1 MQARMNH
8 PAMVVPDA
16 MKVLQSLGD
25 VTKKG
30 LPEKLLELVHL
41 RASQINGCSVCVDM
55 HPKIAKKVGE
65 KLKARKET
73 VGVSESSAGGLIS
86 AVLLAVPGASA
97 YFMGGAVVYTRP
109 AGEAFLTAT
118 PSKRAGIRS
127 SSEPWAT
134 LAAELVRERLG
145 TTWGLAETGASGPTG
160 NSYGDPAGHT
170 CVAVVGPKGKTARTL
185 RTDSNDR
192 VANMRAFAAE
202 ALKLL
207 DEQLT

>member
-1 MQARMNH
+1 M
-8 PAMVVPDA
+8 DE
-16 MKVLQSLGD
+16 L
-25 VTKKG
+25 
-30 LPEKLLELVHL
+30 LPL
-41 RASQINGCSVCVDM
+41 AQ
-55 HPKIAKKVGE
+55 KVGA

-73 VGVSESSAGGLIS
+73 IGISESSSGGLVS

-109 AGEAFLTAT
+109 AGEAFLAAT
-118 PSKRAGIRS
+118 KEKRAGIRS

-134 LAAELVRERLG
+134 LAAQLVRERLK

-170 CVAVVGPKGKTARTL
+170 CVAVVGPNGSVSRTL
-185 RTDSNDR
+185 RTGSTDR

-202 ALKLL
+202 ALKLM
-207 DEQLT
+207 DEQLA